1 VAGILTTCVAGFKG
15 AGRTRASLPR
25 SGIRRIAH
33 GLAAETVLAPG
44 ARTLGSARV
53 ALCLASLSARSHM
66 SLNRRRLGFL
76 ELPSGDVLNRTR
88 TSRLAPAGDLGLGS
102 RCRGLLVGCGDSSR
116 SLLTLR
122 QLVGQ
127 DRRFA
132 LETEK
137 SHDLRQLGQIDRL
150 GNMKL
155 ESCPQ
160 GS

>member
-1 VAGILTTCVAGFKG
+1 
-15 AGRTRASLPR
+15 
-25 SGIRRIAH
+25 
-33 GLAAETVLAPG
+33 
-44 ARTLGSARV
+44 
-53 ALCLASLSARSHM
+53 M

-76 ELPSGDVLNRTR
+76 ELPSSDVLNRAR
-88 TSRLAPAGDLGLGS
+88 TSRLAPAGDLGLGR
-102 RCRGLLVGCGDSSR
+102 RCGGLLVGRGDSSR